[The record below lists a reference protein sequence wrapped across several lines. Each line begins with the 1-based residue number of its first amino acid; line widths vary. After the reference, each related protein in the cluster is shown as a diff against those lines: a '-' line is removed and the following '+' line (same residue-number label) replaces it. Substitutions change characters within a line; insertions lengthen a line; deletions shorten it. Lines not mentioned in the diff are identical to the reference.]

1 MAVELDCAGKTIREI
16 NTGIKHQISNGAG
29 EVLVRNPGARHNLG
43 VALLDPATVTFDGSV
58 GYFCAGLM
66 DGATVHVNGSTGWGL
81 AESMLSGTVIVHGSA
96 GNGAAATIRG
106 GTVVIHKHAAA
117 RAGVAMKG
125 GLLLIG
131 GNCGYMAGFMGQR
144 GTIVVCGD
152 VGEAFADSMYE
163 TVCYVGGKVEDLGND
178 AVIEEVSA
186 QDIAFLEANIAEHL
200 PNRLAE
206 LKPRLADFKKIES
219 GRRLWNFD
227 KTDWDVW
234 QQVV

>member
-1 MAVELDCAGKTIREI
+1 MAVELDCAGKTVREI
-16 NTGIKHQISNGAG
+16 NTAIKGLIAG
-29 EVLVRNPGARHNLG
+29 GDDAVTVRNPGARHNLG
-43 VALLDPATVTFDGSV
+43 VALLQPSTVTFDGSV
-58 GYFCAGLM
+58 GYFCGGLM
-66 DGATVHVNGSTGWGL
+66 DGATVEINGSTGWGL
-81 AESMLSGTVIVHGSA
+81 AESMLSGTVIVRGSA

-163 TVCYVGGKVEDLGND
+163 TVCYVGGKIGNLGND
-178 AVIEEVSA
+178 AVIEDLTADDSA
-186 QDIAFLEANIAEHL
+186 YLEATFAEHL
-200 PNRLAE
+200 PDRLAD
-206 LKPRLADFKKIES
+206 LKPRLADFKKIVS

>member
-1 MAVELDCAGKTIREI
+1 MAVELDCSGKTIRQI
-16 NTGIKHQISNGAG
+16 NTAIKAHIASGEE

-43 VALLDPATVTFDGSV
+43 VALLQPSTVTFDGSV
-58 GYFCAGLM
+58 GYFCGGLM
-66 DGATVHVNGSTGWGL
+66 DGATVEVNGSTGWGL
-81 AESMLSGTVIVHGSA
+81 AESMLSGTVTVRGSA

-106 GTVVIHKHAAA
+106 GTVVIHRHAAA

-152 VGEAFADSMYE
+152 VGDAFADSMYE
-163 TVCYVGGKVEDLGND
+163 TKCYVGGKIGELGND
-178 AVIEEVSA
+178 AVIENLSSE
-186 QDIAFLEANIAEHL
+186 DTAFLETTFAAHL
-200 PNRLAE
+200 PDRLAE
-206 LKPRLADFKKIES
+206 LTSRLADFKKIVS

>member
-1 MAVELDCAGKTIREI
+1 MAAELDCNGKSIREI
-16 NTGIKHQISNGAG
+16 NTAIKRHIANGES
-29 EVLVRNPGARHNLG
+29 EVLVHNPGARHNLG
-43 VALLDPATVTFDGSV
+43 VALLEPSIVTFDGSV
-58 GYFCAGLM
+58 GYFCGGLM
-66 DGATVHVNGSTGWGL
+66 DGATVEINGSTGWGL
-81 AESMLSGTVIVHGSA
+81 AESMLSGTVVVNGSA

-163 TVCYVGGKVEDLGND
+163 TVCYVGGEIEDLGND
-178 AVIEEVSA
+178 AVIEELA
-186 QDIAFLEANIAEHL
+186 PADLAFLESTFTEHL
-200 PNRLAE
+200 PERLEELKNRLTGF
-206 LKPRLADFKKIES
+206 RKIVS

-234 QQVV
+234 QQIV

>member
-1 MAVELDCAGKTIREI
+1 MAVELDCAGKSVREI
-16 NTGIKHQISNGAG
+16 NTAIKEHIANG
-29 EVLVRNPGARHNLG
+29 EQSVTVRNPGARHNLG
-43 VALLDPATVTFDGSV
+43 VALLQPSTVTFDGSV
-58 GYFCAGLM
+58 GYFCGGLM
-66 DGATVHVNGSTGWGL
+66 DGATVEVNGSTGWGL
-81 AESMLSGTVIVHGSA
+81 AESMLSGTVVVRGSA

-106 GTVVIHKHAAA
+106 GTVVIHRHAAA

-163 TVCYVGGKVEDLGND
+163 TVCYVGGKIEDLGND
-178 AVIEEVSA
+178 AVIEELSNE
-186 QDIAFLEANIAEHL
+186 DTAFLEATIAEHL
-200 PNRLAE
+200 PDRLAE
-206 LKPRLADFKKIES
+206 LKPRIKGFKKIVS

>member
-1 MAVELDCAGKTIREI
+1 MAVELDCTGKSIREI
-16 NTGIKHQISNGAG
+16 NTGIKEHIANG
-29 EVLVRNPGARHNLG
+29 EKDVLVRNPGARHNLG
-43 VALLDPATVTFDGSV
+43 VALLEPSRVKFDGSV
-58 GYFCAGLM
+58 GYFCGGLM
-66 DGATVHVNGSTGWGL
+66 DGATVEIDGSTGWGL
-81 AESMLSGTVIVHGSA
+81 AESMLSGTVIVRGSA

-178 AVIEEVSA
+178 AVIEKVSA
-186 QDIAFLEANIAEHL
+186 EDIAYLEGIIAEHL
-200 PNRLAE
+200 PDRLAE
-206 LKPRLADFKKIES
+206 LKPRLGNFKKIES

-234 QQVV
+234 RQVV